1 MDSGPGHHEVVVIGG
16 GAAGVSAALECVD
29 MKLDTVLL
37 EAGRALGGQ
46 LAEIFHSVRNVASGW
61 YADGAALQAGLQRSA
76 ETLGSRV
83 LLGHPVSTA
92 AVADGWVEANG
103 RRFHG
108 QAILIAT
115 GSTPQRLPA
124 APDGAFGG
132 DITYQLSDPPPERFA
147 GRPVAVVGGGDSAT
161 LDALGLAETASSVL
175 LLHRHEGLT
184 ARHDIVAQVE
194 AQPKIKDLPGWEVAS
209 AHGDQRLEK
218 LELVRPAT
226 GDRQTVAAA
235 GLVVKVSRDPA
246 TEAFRGELELD
257 GRGFVVAD
265 GDLRTSRP
273 GVFATGD
280 VVAGAYWRVAYALG
294 QGVLAAR
301 SIRRYLEASR

>member
-1 MDSGPGHHEVVVIGG
+1 MDSDHREHEVVVIGG
-16 GAAGVSAALECVD
+16 GPAGVNAALECVD

-37 EAGRALGGQ
+37 EAGPVLGGQ
-46 LAEIFHSVRNVASGW
+46 LPEIFHSVRNVASGW

-83 LLGHPVSTA
+83 LLGHRVTTA
-92 AVADGWVEANG
+92 ALADGWVEAG
-103 RRFHG
+103 GQRFHG

-115 GSTPQRLPA
+115 GSTPQRLAA

-161 LDALGLAETASSVL
+161 LDALGLAETASSVM
-175 LLHRHEGLT
+175 LLHRSETLT
-184 ARHDIVAQVE
+184 ARHDIVAQVG
-194 AQPKIKDLPGWEVAS
+194 AQTRIVDLPGWEVAS
-209 AHGDQRLEK
+209 AQGGERLEK
-218 LELVRPAT
+218 LELVRSAT
-226 GDRQTVAAA
+226 GQRRTVVAA

-246 TEAFRGELELD
+246 TDAFRGQLD
-257 GRGFVVAD
+257 LDRRGFVVTD
-265 GDLRTSRP
+265 CDLQTSRP

-280 VVAGAYWRVAYALG
+280 VVSGAYWRVAYALG
-294 QGVLAAR
+294 QGVLAGR
-301 SIRRYLEASR
+301 SMLRYLQASR

>member
-1 MDSGPGHHEVVVIGG
+1 MDSGQSEHEVVVIGG

-37 EAGRALGGQ
+37 EAGPVLGGQ

-83 LLGHPVSTA
+83 LLGHRVIHA
-92 AVADGWVEANG
+92 AMADGWVEAG
-103 RRFHG
+103 GGRFHG

-132 DITYQLSDPPPERFA
+132 DITYLLSDPPPERFA

-161 LDALGLAETASSVL
+161 LDALELAETASSVM
-175 LLHRHEGLT
+175 LLHRSDHLT
-184 ARHDIVAQVE
+184 ARHDIVAQVR
-194 AQPKIKDLPGWEVAS
+194 AQPRIVDLPGWEVAS
-209 AHGDQRLEK
+209 AHGDEHLEK
-218 LELVRPAT
+218 LELVRTAT

-235 GLVVKVSRDPA
+235 GLVVKISRDPA
-246 TEAFRGELELD
+246 TEVFRHEVDLD
-257 GRGFVVAD
+257 ERGFVVAD

-280 VVAGAYWRVAYALG
+280 VVVGAYWRVAYALG
-294 QGVLAAR
+294 QGILAAR
-301 SIRRYLEASR
+301 SILRYLEASP